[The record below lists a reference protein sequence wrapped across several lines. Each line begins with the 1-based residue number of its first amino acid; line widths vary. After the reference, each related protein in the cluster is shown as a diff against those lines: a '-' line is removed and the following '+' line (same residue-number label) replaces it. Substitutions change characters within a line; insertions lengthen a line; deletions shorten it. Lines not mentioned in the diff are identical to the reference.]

1 MMTCTHIL
9 AIIRLPLTQND
20 TNDTFSR
27 GKIFTLNFSVLGLF
41 CQFLRPTAKVS
52 GRFTAN
58 GCPH

>member
-1 MMTCTHIL
+1 MMAFTANSSYFGHFTV
-9 AIIRLPLTQND
+9 
-20 TNDTFSR
+20 TFSR
-27 GKIFTLNFSVLGLF
+27 GKIFTLNYSVLGLF